1 MKKIVLSL
9 LVVSALMSVSCKKNG
24 ANESDSKIPTEA
36 AISSEGA
43 KYVASTTESVI
54 NWSGSKPAGKHS
66 GTINLK
72 DGEILVKDNKVVSGK
87 FTINM
92 NTITVTDLKSD
103 DGKED
108 LEAHLKGTGDKEGQ
122 DHFFNIKKYPSGFF
136 AITSI
141 EEKEGKT
148 IVYGN
153 LTLKDVTKSVNFPAN
168 ISVSDNEVTIDSD
181 TLVLNRTYWN
191 INYASRSLFDNLKD
205 KFINDEIEI
214 QVRVKATK

>member
-9 LVVSALMSVSCKKNG
+9 LVVTALLSVSCKKSSTS
-24 ANESDSKIPTEA
+24 ESDSKEPTEA
-36 AISSEGA
+36 AASAEGT
-43 KYVASTTESVI
+43 KYVANTTESVI

-72 DGEILVKDNKVVSGK
+72 DGEITVKDNKVVSGK

-92 NTITVTDLKSD
+92 NTITVTDLKAD

-122 DHFFNIKKYPSGFF
+122 DHFFNVKKYPTGFF

-141 EEKEGKT
+141 EEKDGKT
-148 IVYGN
+148 IVFGN
-153 LTLKDVTKSVNFPAN
+153 LSLKNVTKSVNFPAN
-168 ISVSDNEVTIDSD
+168 ITVTDKEVTIDSD

-191 INYASRSLFDNLKD
+191 INYASKSLFDNLKD

-214 QVRVKATK
+214 KVSVKATK

>member
-9 LVVSALMSVSCKKNG
+9 IIAASVITVSCKKNSP
-24 ANESDSKIPTEA
+24 ESETKD
-36 AISSEGA
+36 AIENASSAEGM
-43 KYVASTTESVI
+43 KYVANTTESVI

-72 DGEILVKDNKVVSGK
+72 DGEITVKDNKVIAGK

-92 NTITVTDLKSD
+92 STITVTDLKPD

-122 DHFFNIKKYPSGFF
+122 DHFFNIQKYPTGFF

-141 EEKEGKT
+141 EEKEGQT

-168 ISVSDNEVTIDSD
+168 ITVSDKEVIIDSD

-191 INYASRSLFDNLKD
+191 INYASKSLFDNLKD

-214 QVRVKATK
+214 KVRVKATK

>member
-9 LVVSALMSVSCKKNG
+9 FVVTALLSVSCKKSSTS
-24 ANESDSKIPTEA
+24 ESDLKAPTEA
-36 AISSEGA
+36 AASAEGT
-43 KYVASTTESVI
+43 KYVANTTESVI

-72 DGEILVKDNKVVSGK
+72 DGEIMVKDNKVVGGK

-92 NTITVTDLKSD
+92 NTITVTYLKPD
-103 DGKED
+103 EGKEY
-108 LEAHLKGTGDKEGQ
+108 LEAHLKVTGDKEGQ
-122 DHFFNIKKYPSGFF
+122 DHFFNVTKYPTGFF

-141 EEKEGKT
+141 EEKDGKT
-148 IVYGN
+148 IVFGN
-153 LTLKDVTKSVNFPAN
+153 LSLKNVTKSVNFPAN
-168 ISVSDNEVTIDSD
+168 ITVTDKEVTIDSD

-191 INYASRSLFDNLKD
+191 INYASKSLFDNLKD

-214 QVRVKATK
+214 KVRVKATK

>member
-9 LVVSALMSVSCKKNG
+9 FIAASVITVSCKKN
-24 ANESDSKIPTEA
+24 
-36 AISSEGA
+36 SSESETKDVVVKASSAEGT
-43 KYVASTTESVI
+43 KYVANTTESVI

-72 DGEILVKDNKVVSGK
+72 DGEITVKDNKVVAGK

-92 NTITVTDLKSD
+92 NTITVTDLKPD

-122 DHFFNIKKYPSGFF
+122 DHFFNIQKYPSGFF
-136 AITSI
+136 AITNI
-141 EEKEGKT
+141 DEKDGKT

-153 LTLKDVTKSVNFPAN
+153 LTIKDVTKSVNFPAN
-168 ISVSDNEVTIDSD
+168 ITVSDKEVVIDIV
-181 TLVLNRTYWN
+181 TLVLNRTYLN
-191 INYASRSLFDNLKD
+191 INYASKSIFDNLKN

-214 QVRVKATK
+214 KVRVKATK

>member
-9 LVVSALMSVSCKKNG
+9 IIAASVITVSCKKNSP
-24 ANESDSKIPTEA
+24 ESETKDVVENA
-36 AISSEGA
+36 SSAEGM
-43 KYVASTTESVI
+43 KYVANTTESVI

-72 DGEILVKDNKVVSGK
+72 DGEITVKDNKVIAGK

-92 NTITVTDLKSD
+92 STITVTDLKPD

-122 DHFFNIKKYPSGFF
+122 DHFFNIQKYPTGFF
-136 AITSI
+136 AITNI
-141 EEKEGKT
+141 EEKEGQT

-168 ISVSDNEVTIDSD
+168 ITVSDKEVIIDSD

-191 INYASRSLFDNLKD
+191 INYASKSLFDNLKD

-214 QVRVKATK
+214 KVRVKATK